1 MRPDEGTIRP
11 GEGTVKAGQGFNA
24 ISNFEI

>member
-1 MRPDEGTIRP
+1 MRPDEGTIRL